1 MLLHPYCY
9 LNKVEKSD
17 RRGKADIRAP
27 AAVRLNPKLVQL
39 ILSCFAILGLGIAP
53 AARGADGLLDFSLP
67 EAKAPEPVLELE
79 QPPAPLAAEN
89 PLISGKSLFAT
100 YTSPGSI
107 AVGVAEGNMTA
118 TGEATRLYRGHVDP
132 GNGATNRGFC
142 SWNRSQKITVAE
154 ADRRCLARLKIQATD
169 TETKLE
175 ELGIVP
181 NANIEALVNGTD
193 LSNQSPRA
201 GTDFAA
207 RYSEALDKGLSGS
220 EALVDARVESF
231 RKKNGELSASGLF
244 RICRRES
251 YYRQQLRGLKR
262 NSEAWRWQCIA
273 LDQGRRVRAI
283 AKALDSNLPESNVP
297 LGAGDNSN
305 APASNPPASNAPASN
320 APEIIPVAIEP
331 ESLDFGSKG
340 QPVIGA
346 SSSDRLPILNFGI
359 SNVLAAKPLVESDR
373 QLEFDRSNSAAM
385 PETLTSS
392 EKNSEKN
399 SELSLENYSELD
411 FKPPTPKPP
420 PARESAALKP
430 PAPTAKPEAEAAD
443 SDVFSGSPI
452 TKAGIKIG
460 NCTTTDY
467 RRFRNVHP
475 VPGVP
480 PRWHN
485 GIDVACPGGTHE
497 VYSPVAGT
505 LRILQPA
512 QSGGGGLVARI
523 QTDDGWTIQNMHM
536 LEITAKPGKISAGER
551 LGTGGAP
558 KNHPNAGLGTGPH
571 SHYERFEMVDGRRR
585 YVTPTDIEL
594 KALLGDRP

>member
-9 LNKVEKSD
+9 LNEIEKSD
-17 RRGKADIRAP
+17 RRDKADIRAP
-27 AAVRLNPKLVQL
+27 AAVRFHPKLVQF

-53 AARGADGLLDFSLP
+53 AARGAEGWLDFSVP
-67 EAKAPEPVLELE
+67 EAKAPEPELELE
-79 QPPAPLAAEN
+79 RPPAPLAAEN
-89 PLISGKSLFAT
+89 PLISAKSLFAS

-142 SWNRSQKITVAE
+142 SWNRSKNITVAE

-201 GTDFAA
+201 GADFAA
-207 RYSEALDKGLSGS
+207 RYSEAQGKGLTGS

-231 RKKNGELSASGLF
+231 RKENGELSASGLF

-283 AKALDSNLPESNVP
+283 AKALDSNLPESNEALGVGNNSKAP
-297 LGAGDNSN
+297 LSNPAESN
-305 APASNPPASNAPASN
+305 AS
-320 APEIIPVAIEP
+320 EILAVPIQP
-331 ESLDFGSKG
+331 ESLDFSSRG
-340 QPVIGA
+340 QLAVPGA
-346 SSSDRLPILNFGI
+346 NSDRVPMLNFAI
-359 SNVLAAKPLVESDR
+359 ANVPAAKPPVESDR
-373 QLEFDRSNSAAM
+373 ELEFDNSNSAAM
-385 PETLTSS
+385 PATLKGS
-392 EKNSEKN
+392 EKNSEP
-399 SELSLENYSELD
+399 SLENYSELD
-411 FKPPTPKPP
+411 FQPPTPKPP
-420 PARESAALKP
+420 PAREEATLQP
-430 PAPTAKPEAEAAD
+430 PAPIPKPEAEAET
-443 SDVFSGSPI
+443 DVFSGSPI
-452 TKAGIKIG
+452 TKAGINIG
-460 NCTTTDY
+460 TCTVTDY

-523 QTDDGWTIQNMHM
+523 QTEDGWTIQNMHM
-536 LEITAKPGKISAGER
+536 LEISAKPGKISAGQK

-571 SHYERFEMVDGRRR
+571 SHYERFELVDGKRR

-594 KALLGDRP
+594 KALLGEEP